1 MAKFPDNNVNML
13 NIVPG
18 VIQRDNVTP
27 YLLLI
32 CLDYVLRVANEFSI

>member
-1 MAKFPDNNVNML
+1 MAKFRDNNVNML

-18 VIQRDNVTP
+18 VIQRDRVTT

-32 CLDYVLRVANEFSI
+32 CLDYVLRVAN